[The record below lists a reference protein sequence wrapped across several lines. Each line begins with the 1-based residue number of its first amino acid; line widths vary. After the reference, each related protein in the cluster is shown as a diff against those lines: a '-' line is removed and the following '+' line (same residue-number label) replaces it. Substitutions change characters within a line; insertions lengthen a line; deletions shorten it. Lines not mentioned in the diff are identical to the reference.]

1 MLWACLNTCAK
12 GSYAMIRGG
21 LDLSRARGV
30 KAQKRNTFQHF
41 EENTILFNQP
51 SKNKKV
57 ELLPRT
63 LGQERLVIA
72 LQNPKNSIIVT
83 AGPAGTGKTYLATL
97 AGIQALRSGTVERIV
112 ITRPAVGVEDERHGF
127 LPGDL
132 ISKMEPWT
140 RPLLDVMREYYRFQ
154 DITKMLDDQII
165 EISPLAYMRGRTFKN
180 AWIIADEMQNATPNQ
195 IKMLLTRIGEGSK
208 IIVTGDVDQ
217 ADRARR
223 ENGLLDLI
231 ERLKT
236 QSVNGLETCIL
247 NSRDT
252 QRHPIITSVL
262 NLYSD

>member
-1 MLWACLNTCAK
+1 MTIG
-12 GSYAMIRGG
+12 GSE
-21 LDLSRARGV
+21 LSRARGA
-30 KAQKRNTFQHF
+30 KAQKRSNFPQF
-41 EENTILFNQP
+41 EENTIQFNQP
-51 SKNKKV
+51 YRYKKI

-63 LGQERLVIA
+63 LGQERLVLA
-72 LQNPKNSIIVT
+72 LQNPNNSIVVT

-97 AGIQALRSGTVERIV
+97 AAIQALRLNQIERI
-112 ITRPAVGVEDERHGF
+112 ILTRPAVGVEDERHGF

-132 ISKMEPWT
+132 VSKMEPWT
-140 RPLLDVMREYYRFQ
+140 RPLLDVMREYYRPQ
-154 DITKMLDDQII
+154 DITRMIDDQVIG
-165 EISPLAYMRGRTFKN
+165 ISPLAYMRGRTFKS

-195 IKMLLTRIGEGSK
+195 IKMLLTRIGEGSR

-236 QSVNGLETCIL
+236 QPVNGLETCIL
-247 NSRDT
+247 DSRDT

-262 NLYSD
+262 GLYTS

>member
-1 MLWACLNTCAK
+1 MIIG
-12 GSYAMIRGG
+12 GSE
-21 LDLSRARGV
+21 LSRARGA
-30 KAQKRNTFQHF
+30 KAQKRSTFQHF
-41 EENTILFNQP
+41 EENTIQFNQ
-51 SKNKKV
+51 SSRNKV
-57 ELLPRT
+57 IELLPRT

-72 LQNPKNSIIVT
+72 LQKERNSIIVT

-97 AGIQALRSGTVERIV
+97 AGIKALRSGAVERLIL
-112 ITRPAVGVEDERHGF
+112 TRPAVGVEDERHGF

-132 ISKMEPWT
+132 VSKMEPWT
-140 RPLLDVMREYYRFQ
+140 RPLLDVMREYYRQQ
-154 DITKMLDDQII
+154 DITRMLDDQII
-165 EISPLAYMRGRTFKN
+165 EISPLAYMRGRTFKH

-236 QSVNGLETCIL
+236 QPVNGLETCL
-247 NSRDT
+247 LDSRDT

-262 NLYSD
+262 NLYSS